1 LLLFLQKKKNLLMFN
16 TFERLVAGRY
26 LRARKGERFVS
37 IIAIFSLVGIALGV
51 ATLIVVASVMTGFQ
65 TEVVR
70 RVLGANGH
78 VVLQAFAGEK
88 IDNYRKLT
96 ADIAALPGVLAATPV
111 LDGQVLVTG
120 ERGGGTGALMRGIT
134 EADLRALSQLRII
147 AGSLDAFRGDDAI
160 VVGAGLAANFR
171 LAPGSRL
178 TLVSPQGAA
187 TAFGTIPRVR
197 AYRVAAVFDAGLAT
211 FNSGVVFLPMP
222 SAQIFLQAG
231 DTVSGIELRVENPQ
245 QARAMVERIRPLLGT
260 RQLLLRDWTRA
271 NDQIVAVLQ
280 IQKNTMFIVLGMIIV
295 VAAFNVISS
304 LIMLVKDKR
313 RDIAVMR
320 TLGASSGAILRIF
333 IMCGAFVGVAGTL
346 LGTVLGVV
354 VCWNLEAIQHLI
366 ESLTGGQV
374 FDSSVF
380 LLTALPNQVHW
391 PSVAQ
396 VVGLALVLSLLATL
410 YPSWKAASTDPV
422 EVLRNE

>member
-1 LLLFLQKKKNLLMFN
+1 MFSP
-16 TFERLVAGRY
+16 FERLVAARY

-70 RVLGANGH
+70 RVLAANGH
-78 VVLQAFAGEK
+78 VVLQAYAGER
-88 IDNYRKLT
+88 IEGYRKLAT
-96 ADIAALPGVLAATPV
+96 DIAALPGVLGATPV

-120 ERGGGTGALMRGIT
+120 ERGGGTGALVRGIA
-134 EADLRALSQLRII
+134 EPDLRALTQLRII
-147 AGSLDAFRGDDAI
+147 AGSLDAFRGEDAI
-160 VVGAGLAANFR
+160 VVGAGLATTFR

-197 AYRVAAVFDAGLAT
+197 AYRVAAIFDSGLAT

-222 SAQIFLQAG
+222 SAQVFLQAG
-231 DTVSGIELRVENPQ
+231 DTASAIELRLAEPQ
-245 QARAMVERIRPLLGT
+245 RARETIDRIRPLLGN
-260 RQLLLRDWTRA
+260 RQLLLRDWRGA

-280 IQKNTMFIVLGMIIV
+280 IQRNTMFIVLGMIIV

-320 TLGASSGAILRIF
+320 TIGASSGAMLRIF
-333 IMCGAFVGVAGTL
+333 IMCGAFVGVFGTM
-346 LGTVLGVV
+346 LGTVLGVA
-354 VCWNLEAIQHLI
+354 VCWNLEEIQRLI

-391 PSVAQ
+391 PSVGQ
-396 VVGLALVLSLLATL
+396 VVALALVISLLATL
-410 YPSWKAASTDPV
+410 YPAWRAASTDPV

>member
-1 LLLFLQKKKNLLMFN
+1 MF
-16 TFERLVAGRY
+16 TPFERLVAARY

-37 IIAIFSLVGIALGV
+37 IIAIFSLIGIALGV

-88 IDNYRKLT
+88 IEGYAKLT

-120 ERGGGTGALMRGIT
+120 ERGGGTGALVRGIT
-134 EADLRALSQLRII
+134 EPDLRALSQLAIV
-147 AGSLDAFRGDDAI
+147 AGSLDAFRGEDAI
-160 VVGAGLAANFR
+160 VVGAGLATSFR

-197 AYRVAAVFDAGLAT
+197 AYHVAAVFDAGLAT

-222 SAQIFLQAG
+222 SAQVFLQAG

-245 QARAMVERIRPLLGT
+245 QARAMVERIRPLVGT

-320 TLGASSGAILRIF
+320 TLGARSGAILRIF
-333 IMCGAFVGVAGTL
+333 IMCGAFVGVSGTL

-354 VCWNLEAIQHLI
+354 VCWNLEEIQRLV

-396 VVGLALVLSLLATL
+396 VVALALILSLLATL
-410 YPSWKAASTDPV
+410 YPAWKAASTDPV

>member
-1 LLLFLQKKKNLLMFN
+1 MFN
-16 TFERLVAGRY
+16 PFERLIAARY

-37 IIAIFSLVGIALGV
+37 IIAIFSLIGIALGV

-65 TEVVR
+65 TEIVS
-70 RVLGANGH
+70 RVLAANGH
-78 VVLQAFAGEK
+78 IVLQAYAGEK
-88 IDNYRKLT
+88 IQDYRRLT
-96 ADIAALPGVLAATPV
+96 TDIAALPGVIAATPV

-120 ERGGGTGALMRGIT
+120 ERGGGTGALVRGI
-134 EADLRALSQLRII
+134 AVPDLRALTQVKII
-147 AGSLDAFRGDDAI
+147 AGTLDAFQGDDALI
-160 VVGAGLAANFR
+160 VGTGLATTFR

-197 AYRVAAVFDAGLAT
+197 AYRVVAIFAAGLST
-211 FNSGVVFLPMP
+211 FNDSVVFLPMP
-222 SAQIFLQAG
+222 AAQLFLQAA
-231 DTVSGIELRVENPQ
+231 DTVSGIELRLADPQ
-245 QARAMVERIRPLLGT
+245 RARETIEQIRPLLGT
-260 RQLLLRDWTRA
+260 RQLLLRDWRGA

-280 IQKNTMFIVLGMIIV
+280 IQKNTMFIVLGMIIL

-320 TLGASSGAILRIF
+320 TLGASSGAMLRIF

-346 LGTVLGVV
+346 LGTLLGVT
-354 VCWNLEAIQHLI
+354 VCWNLVEIQHLV

-380 LLTALPNQVHW
+380 LLTALPNNVHW
-391 PSVAQ
+391 PSVTQ